1 MVEDGEDGSVRASG
15 AAQWGMGLLL
25 LILLPSGSVEIQ
37 TGRGHEGTLTA
48 WIFTTP
54 PGEE

>member
-15 AAQWGMGLLL
+15 AAQWGMGLL

-54 PGEE
+54 PRKE

>member
-15 AAQWGMGLLL
+15 AAQWGMGLL